1 MYTGLIFLM
10 HICLLG
16 LQAILPEYLRSRFVE
31 AALSYIGCHSE
42 GEFVCRDNDCWCK
55 CSVDYPQCNCP
66 SEDLKAMQDS
76 LKLIRE
82 SWMQANQEFEES
94 GKILQYYYF

>member
-1 MYTGLIFLM
+1 MYAYYVFIYKQFC
-10 HICLLG
+10 IILG
-16 LQAILPEYLRSRFVE
+16 LQVILPEYLRSRFVE

-66 SEDLKAMQDS
+66 SEDLKAMQDI

-82 SWMQANQEFEES
+82 SWTQANQEFKES
-94 GKILQYYYF
+94 GKIL

>member
-1 MYTGLIFLM
+1 M
-10 HICLLG
+10 
-16 LQAILPEYLRSRFVE
+16 E

-82 SWMQANQEFEES
+82 SWTQANQEFEES
-94 GKILQYYYF
+94 GKILPFSSFLVTFNETWRIVKINCSPKKKN